1 MPSTRHIP
9 PLVEAEGSGT
19 LVGIAG
25 PVKGAILALDSKE
38 LSIGPGKSSSGW
50 SYFPI
55 LYVRS
60 PAAFLDDSIF
70 SPPLLPRMLTK
81 PRTVCGCQPV
91 AFMISES
98 VAPFARFI
106 ISMTSAFLFVRSAFG
121 FPAAFLV
128 RPAFFAGL
136 AFLPALRPS
145 LGFAASV
152 AGLLM
157 FSLSIAFSLIEFLL
171 DRVAVVTVIT
181 PVGRKSKRN

>member
-60 PAAFLDDSIF
+60 PAAFLDDSIV

-91 AFMISES
+91 VFMISGS
-98 VAPFARFI
+98 VAPFARCI
-106 ISMTSAFLFVRSAFG
+106 IAMTSAFLLARSAFG
-121 FPAAFLV
+121 LAAGFFA
-128 RPAFFAGL
+128 RPAFCAGL
-136 AFLPALRPS
+136 PFLPGLS
-145 LGFAASV
+145 FGFAAAGSGV
-152 AGLLM
+152 A
-157 FSLSIAFSLIEFLL
+157 FTESIAFSLIEFLL
-171 DRVAVVTVIT
+171 KPR
-181 PVGRKSKRN
+181 

>member
-81 PRTVCGCQPV
+81 PRTVCGCQLV
-91 AFMISES
+91 AFMISAS
-98 VAPFARFI
+98 VVPFASFI
-106 ISMTSAFLFVRSAFG
+106 MAITSAFLLVRSAFG
-121 FPAAFLV
+121 LAVGFLAA
-128 RPAFFAGL
+128 RAF
-136 AFLPALRPS
+136 
-145 LGFAASV
+145 
-152 AGLLM
+152 
-157 FSLSIAFSLIEFLL
+157 
-171 DRVAVVTVIT
+171 
-181 PVGRKSKRN
+181 